1 MRFTNCTLTPAILRG
16 VGSDAHVESE
26 VEGTIGIITID
37 HLAKPNALSR
47 QLVSFRRS
55 VFLTEM
61 SGDFAKCT
69 AGEGQWQKRLTRH

>member
-1 MRFTNCTLTPAILRG
+1 MR
-16 VGSDAHVESE
+16 HVELE

-37 HLAKPNALSR
+37 HLAKRNALSR

-69 AGEGQWQKRLTRH
+69 AREGQWQKRLTRH